1 MRNQPPPDANVTA
14 LADPRGVWHSDVSPP
29 APWYP
34 TLPPAPFP
42 PVPGVPPFPLFLY
55 AKLQAVPRCSPF
67 CDTRAPPPSLP
78 KGDRAWALR
87 AAEAA
92 RTQWAQMVDL
102 AQIQVGGSHGTS
114 GEMWQY
120 GAAEAVTESEA
131 AASATAGAG
140 ASEELRRSRRLR
152 RRRRDAVRK

>member
-1 MRNQPPPDANVTA
+1 
-14 LADPRGVWHSDVSPP
+14 
-29 APWYP
+29 
-34 TLPPAPFP
+34 
-42 PVPGVPPFPLFLY
+42 
-55 AKLQAVPRCSPF
+55 
-67 CDTRAPPPSLP
+67 
-78 KGDRAWALR
+78 
-87 AAEAA
+87 
-92 RTQWAQMVDL
+92 MVDL

-120 GAAEAVTESEA
+120 GAAEAVTESEG